1 MSSPRCR
8 PTSPAR
14 TLALAA
20 CLLLLAGCGG
30 GGEKTAA
37 KPTAAATPAVAH
49 PHIVTPANGDVI
61 PATAELDTS
70 RGAKLAVTG
79 TAQPDTDVVVTTGCQ
94 IKGCSV
100 TTKTDAKGRF
110 SAGVS
115 ASTTSSTHA
124 VTVTVSYEISEA
136 VDSDRVIVTI
146 GPAHDGGGGG
156 PSSPPRRR
164 KHPHAHPNATPF
176 PAVTVAPP
184 AATAAPQVT
193 AAPTTSGTGTSGSVV
208 VIGDS
213 LAQGMQ
219 PYLPAALPGWRVSV
233 DARIGRPLAE
243 GMRIFAGTPIRSGTV
258 YAFSLFTNDDPRSVA
273 ALDAAVRQSVQRG
286 GCAVWA
292 TIVRPAVG
300 GVSYDAANRDL
311 RRLAASLGGRL
322 QLVDWAAAVAA
333 HPQWVPGSDGVHSNA
348 EGYRNRAALY
358 AQAIQGCR

>member
-8 PTSPAR
+8 PTSR
-14 TLALAA
+14 TRGALLVALA
-20 CLLLLAGCGG
+20 LLAGGCGSHD
-30 GGEKTAA
+30 KQTAA
-37 KPTAAATPAVAH
+37 KPTATATTFAH
-49 PHIVTPANGDVI
+49 PHIVSPANGDVI

-70 RGAKLAVTG
+70 RGAKIAVTG
-79 TAQPDTDVVVTTGCQ
+79 TAQPDTQVVVTTGCQ
-94 IKGCSV
+94 LTGCSV
-100 TTKTDAKGRF
+100 TTKTDAQGRF

-124 VTVTVSYEISEA
+124 VTVTVSYEISDA

-146 GPAHDGGGGG
+146 GPQHGG
-156 PSSPPRRR
+156 SSATPRTRRR
-164 KHPHAHPNATPF
+164 KHHGSHPAVTPF
-176 PAVTVAPP
+176 PAITVAPP

-219 PYLPAALPGWRVSV
+219 PYLPAALPGWKVSV

-243 GMRIFAGTPIRSGTV
+243 GMGIFAKTPVQPGTV

-292 TIVRPAVG
+292 TIVRPPVG
-300 GVSYDAANRDL
+300 GVSYDTANRDL

-322 QLVDWAAAVAA
+322 QLVDWAAAVAS

-358 AQAIQGCR
+358 AQAIRGCG

>member
-8 PTSPAR
+8 PTSR
-14 TLALAA
+14 TRGALLVAVA
-20 CLLLLAGCGG
+20 LLAGCGG
-30 GGEKTAA
+30 SGTKTAA
-37 KPTAAATPAVAH
+37 KPTATATPAFAH
-49 PHIVTPANGDVI
+49 PHIVSPANGDVI

-79 TAQPDTDVVVTTGCQ
+79 TAQPDTQVVVTTGCQ
-94 IKGCSV
+94 LAGCSV
-100 TTKTDAKGRF
+100 TTKTDAQGRF

-124 VTVTVSYEISEA
+124 VTVTVSYEISDA
-136 VDSDRVIVTI
+136 IDSDRVIVTV
-146 GPAHDGGGGG
+146 GPQHSG
-156 PSSPPRRR
+156 SSATPRTPRRTS
-164 KHPHAHPNATPF
+164 HAHPAATPF
-176 PAVTVAPP
+176 PAITVAPP

-193 AAPTTSGTGTSGSVV
+193 AAPTTSGTGTSGSAV

-219 PYLPAALPGWRVSV
+219 PYLTAALPGWKVSV
-233 DARIGRPLAE
+233 DARIGRPLSE
-243 GMRIFAGTPIRSGTV
+243 GMGIFARTPVQPGTV

-322 QLVDWAAAVAA
+322 QLVDWAAAVAS
-333 HPQWVPGSDGVHSNA
+333 HPQWVPGADGVHSNA

-358 AQAIQGCR
+358 AQAIRGCG

>member
-8 PTSPAR
+8 PTSPTR
-14 TLALAA
+14 TLLALAA
-20 CLLLLAGCGG
+20 CLLLAGCGG

-37 KPTAAATPAVAH
+37 KPTATGTPAVAH
-49 PHIVTPANGDVI
+49 PHIITPANGDVI

-70 RGAKLAVTG
+70 RGAKLPVTG

-100 TTKTDAKGRF
+100 TTKTDAQGRF

-115 ASTTSSTHA
+115 ASTTSRTHA

-136 VDSDRVIVTI
+136 IDSDRVIVTI
-146 GPAHDGGGGG
+146 GPAHSGGGA
-156 PSSPPRRR
+156 SPPPRPRR
-164 KHPHAHPNATPF
+164 KHHAHPNATPF

-193 AAPTTSGTGTSGSVV
+193 AAPTTSGPGTSGSVV

-219 PYLPAALPGWRVSV
+219 PYLSAALPGWRVSV

-300 GVSYDAANRDL
+300 GVSYDAANRAL
-311 RRLAASLGGRL
+311 RRLAAGLGGRL

>member
-1 MSSPRCR
+1 ML
-8 PTSPAR
+8 
-14 TLALAA
+14 LA
-20 CLLLLAGCGG
+20 LAGCGSH
-30 GGEKTAA
+30 GEKTAA
-37 KPTAAATPAVAH
+37 KPTPTATTFAH
-49 PHIVTPANGDVI
+49 PHIVSPANGDVI

-94 IKGCSV
+94 IKGCSA
-100 TTKTDAKGRF
+100 TTKTDAQGRF

-124 VTVTVSYEISEA
+124 VTVTVSYEISDA

-146 GPAHDGGGGG
+146 GPQHGG
-156 PSSPPRRR
+156 SSATPKPQHRR
-164 KHPHAHPNATPF
+164 KHHGHPAATPF
-176 PAVTVAPP
+176 PAVTVVPP
-184 AATAAPQVT
+184 AATAVPQVT
-193 AAPTTSGTGTSGSVV
+193 AAPTTSGTGTSGTVV

-213 LAQGMQ
+213 LAQGMA
-219 PYLPAALPGWRVSV
+219 PYLPAALPGWKVST

-243 GMRIFAGTPIRSGTV
+243 GMQIFSGTPIQPGTV
-258 YAFSLFTNDDPRSVA
+258 YAFSLFTNDDPRSVS

-292 TIVRPAVG
+292 TIVRPPVG
-300 GVSYDAANRDL
+300 GVSYDAANRRL
-311 RRLAASLGGRL
+311 RSLAAGLGGKL